1 MSEFAE
7 IIKAGLVA
15 CYAVTL
21 ALIALYGIHRYV
33 LVYLYI
39 KHRKDV
45 HVPQGK
51 FIALPK
57 VTIQLPM
64 FNEEH
69 VAERVIRATCQVDYP
84 VDKLEIQVLDDSTD
98 HSADIARAAVDEW
111 AAKGYPV
118 KYVHRTNRVGYKA
131 GALAEG
137 MLQATGEYIAI
148 FDADFIP
155 PRDILR
161 NVVDYFTDDKV
172 GMVQVRWDHLNRDA
186 SLLTRSQAIFLDG
199 HFV

>member
-1 MSEFAE
+1 MLISTAMLLKDLALSVY
-7 IIKAGLVA
+7 IGILVA
-15 CYAVTL
+15 VAF
-21 ALIALYGIHRYV
+21 YGMHRYI
-33 LVYLYI
+33 LVYLYM
-39 KHRKDV
+39 KHKKDGYE
-45 HVPQGK
+45 PK
-51 FIALPK
+51 ARFENLPR
-57 VTIQLPM
+57 VTVQLPM
-64 FNEEH
+64 FNEDV
-69 VAERVIRATCQVDYP
+69 VAERVIRAACQIDYP
-84 VDKLEIQVLDDSTD
+84 LDRLEIQVLDDSTD
-98 HSADIARAAVDEW
+98 HSADIAKAACDEW

-172 GMVQVRWDHLNRDA
+172 GM
-186 SLLTRSQAIFLDG
+186 
-199 HFV
+199 